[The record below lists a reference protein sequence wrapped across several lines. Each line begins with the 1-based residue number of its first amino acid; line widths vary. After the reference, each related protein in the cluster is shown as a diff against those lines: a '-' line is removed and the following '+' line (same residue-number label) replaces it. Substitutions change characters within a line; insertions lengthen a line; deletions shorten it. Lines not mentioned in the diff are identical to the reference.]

1 MGPCILGPSA
11 YALDASAGVGSIWI
25 AASRVCGPWSTP
37 VGAVQ
42 PGRETSSNQAVE
54 MRQNAVKNISVP
66 APACPADGPVP
77 PRRRPPHRRTRPQLL
92 TRAELDGRTN
102 AAKAFDRLVS
112 EIEADLGGRD
122 QLSAIELTLIEGYAG
137 AAVALQD
144 MNARRALG
152 QPIDLAEHSQVAS
165 TMVRIASRLGLRKR
179 MRDVT
184 PSLGDILNEEAAE

>member
-1 MGPCILGPSA
+1 LILPPQPAAHPGC
-11 YALDASAGVGSIWI
+11 AL
-25 AASRVCGPWSTP
+25 R
-37 VGAVQ
+37 
-42 PGRETSSNQAVE
+42 
-54 MRQNAVKNISVP
+54 
-66 APACPADGPVP
+66 AC
-77 PRRRPPHRRTRPQLL
+77 
-92 TRAELDGRTN
+92 N
-102 AAKAFDRLVS
+102 RLVS